1 MFSDTSDQNSCLRES
16 QEDQTGEDHPEE
28 RGASERETQ
37 EDESEVPYISEKSL
51 CTTEPKRKGYRLLK
65 IRRNYTFKQTVENLH
80 RGRPAYCSTDLNPR
94 ERTKSPM
101 RVEIISGGTRELQL
115 PDWNSRRGGSI
126 TQSE

>member
-1 MFSDTSDQNSCLRES
+1 MFSDTTDQNSCLRES
-16 QEDQTGEDHPEE
+16 QEDQTEEEDLEE

-37 EDESEVPYISEKSL
+37 EDESEVPYISEKS
-51 CTTEPKRKGYRLLK
+51 EPKRKGHRHLK
-65 IRRNYTFKQTVENLH
+65 IRCNYTFKQTIENLH
-80 RGRPAYCSTDLNPR
+80 RGRPAYCSADLNPC

-115 PDWNSRRGGSI
+115 PAWNSRRGGSI